1 MYIGPQRKL
10 NRHKNI
16 DYSLPGFY
24 HVTICTKEKFDWF
37 GKIIN
42 QKMEL
47 NPLGKTI
54 NKFWNLIP
62 EFYKNIKLDEYIIM
76 PDHIHGI
83 IQIKKNTENPRN
95 FRTYMRTEQKKFH
108 HNARAFRTSRASRI
122 SRTEQCSVPTKKF
135 HHNVRA
141 EHCSARIQNYGLLSK
156 IIKSFKNE
164 ITKNIRSNLNIYD
177 FQWHRSFHDRL
188 LRNENELIR
197 TRNYIKNN
205 PKKWQEKHKN
215 QNHAPL

>member
-42 QKMEL
+42 QKINL
-47 NPLGKTI
+47 NPFGKTI
-54 NKFWNLIP
+54 DKFWNLIP

-95 FRTYMRTEQKKFH
+95 FRTCMGTEQKKFH
-108 HNARAFRTSRASRI
+108 HNARAFRTFRAFRI
-122 SRTEQCSVPTKKF
+122 SRTS
-135 HHNVRA
+135 
-141 EHCSARIQNYGLLSK
+141 
-156 IIKSFKNE
+156 
-164 ITKNIRSNLNIYD
+164 
-177 FQWHRSFHDRL
+177 
-188 LRNENELIR
+188 R
-197 TRNYIKNN
+197 T
-205 PKKWQEKHKN
+205 E
-215 QNHAPL
+215 